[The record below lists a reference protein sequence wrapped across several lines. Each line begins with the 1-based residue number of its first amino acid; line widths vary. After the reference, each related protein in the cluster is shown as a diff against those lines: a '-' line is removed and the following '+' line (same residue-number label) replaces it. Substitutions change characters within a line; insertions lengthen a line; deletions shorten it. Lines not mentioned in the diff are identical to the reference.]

1 MNPSSR
7 IFVALDTHKMQAA
20 VEATAPTGCAFKF
33 GLRMIH
39 GLGTPTALTHL
50 LELGATELFCDA
62 KLHDIPN
69 TVSDA
74 VREIARQRVEWT
86 NVMCLGGAKMMA
98 AAVEAA
104 NKVADSTG
112 HRTRILGVTILTSHS
127 FEDLVQLGILNDPQ
141 LAITGPEAETYKQRL
156 IEARVVTLA
165 LLAQEA
171 GLDGVIASPREAA
184 AIRAHCGPDFEIV
197 TPGIRSGNEPP
208 DDQKRTATA
217 AEAIKNGA
225 TRLVIGRPILKALDP
240 AAAAKQFMAEV
251 EAALTTTQST

>member
-1 MNPSSR
+1 MHE
-7 IFVALDTHKMQAA
+7 IFL
-20 VEATAPTGCAFKF
+20 
-33 GLRMIH
+33 
-39 GLGTPTALTHL
+39 
-50 LELGATELFCDA
+50 DA

-69 TVSDA
+69 TVADA
-74 VREIARQRVEWT
+74 VTEIAQHRVEWT
-86 NVMCLGGAKMMA
+86 NVHCLGGSTMMK
-98 AAVEAA
+98 AAVAAA

-112 HRTRILGVTILTSHS
+112 HRTRILGVTLLTSHS

-141 LAITGPEAETYKQRL
+141 LAITGPEAETYKQRM

-171 GLDGVIASPREAA
+171 GLDGVIASPREAT
-184 AIRAHCGPDFEIV
+184 AIRRACGPDFEIV

-208 DDQKRTATA
+208 DDQARTATA
-217 AEAIKNGA
+217 AEAIRNGA
-225 TRLVIGRPILKALDP
+225 SRLVIGRPILNAPDP